1 MASQTTKNQ
10 KVRQTKAVE
19 FLIGNKSFIAPVKP
33 FMMPDLFLEQ
43 AEDMGDFLKKNPVP
57 QRD

>member
-1 MASQTTKNQ
+1 
-10 KVRQTKAVE
+10 VRQTKAVE
-19 FLIGNKSFIAPVKP
+19 FLIENKSFISPVKP